1 MPTFRPRF
9 RDGQTE
15 DVEGDDASTFPS
27 GNVCVV
33 LDVLVYGQPRRVIAR
48 RVLAAD
54 GVVAVE
60 RL

>member
-1 MPTFRPRF
+1 MPIFRLRF
-9 RDGQTE
+9 RDGRTE
-15 DVEGDDASTFPS
+15 DVEGDDASTESS
-27 GNVCVV
+27 GTVCVV
-33 LDVLVYGQPRRVIAR
+33 RDVLVYGQPRRIVAR